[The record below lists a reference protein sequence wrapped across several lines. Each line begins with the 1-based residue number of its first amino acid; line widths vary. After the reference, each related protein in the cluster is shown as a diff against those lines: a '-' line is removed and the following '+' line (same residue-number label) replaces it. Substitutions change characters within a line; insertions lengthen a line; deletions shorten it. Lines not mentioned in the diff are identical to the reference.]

1 MKIKYTIPSKTF
13 LLGEYSVLFGGDAI
27 LMATKPLFEIIVDT
41 DKIAND
47 ADMID
52 FSQGRDDILF
62 RNTCDGFGKS
72 SAGFLALYNSTYND
86 FEIKKIVRLYKGL
99 SKSKINPSCADIVS
113 QIIGFLTFFDGSL
126 VENSCQLDW
135 LFYDVEIMIFKTN
148 TKITT
153 YKHLSENINICMRM
167 LNIDKVYRYTYKNI
181 EYTISLSQINYIQRD
196 GRRTKIVTKKKEYF
210 QNISIS
216 NIKDILPNYFK
227 VSSKGTLINMKNIS
241 KIDWNTCKVYFKDN
255 TSEYVVSKSHKKE
268 LCNYECD

>member
-1 MKIKYTIPSKTF
+1 MINF
-13 LLGEYSVLFGGDAI
+13 
-27 LMATKPLFEIIVDT
+27 IIVEDNKLHRE
-41 DKIAND
+41 KIRKIIMSN
-47 ADMID
+47 MMSNKID
-52 FSQGRDDILF
+52 FDIAEFDD
-62 RNTCDGFGKS
+62 
-72 SAGFLALYNSTYND
+72 YNKNLLKY
-86 FEIKKIVRLYKGL
+86 IKE
-99 SKSKINPSCADIVS
+99 DH
-113 QIIGFLTFFDGSL
+113 
-126 VENSCQLDW
+126 ENSIYILD
-135 LFYDVEIMIFKTN
+135 LELPNGDGIDVA
-148 TKITT
+148 KIIRNKYNNWISPIIIITAHT
-153 YKHLSENINICMRM
+153 SLYYEVYKQRLQILDFIGKCEDLKNNLSENINICMRM

-268 LCNYECD
+268 LSNYECD

>member
-1 MKIKYTIPSKTF
+1 MINF
-13 LLGEYSVLFGGDAI
+13 
-27 LMATKPLFEIIVDT
+27 IIVEDNKLHRE
-41 DKIAND
+41 KIRKIIMSN
-47 ADMID
+47 MMSNKID
-52 FSQGRDDILF
+52 FDIAEFDD
-62 RNTCDGFGKS
+62 
-72 SAGFLALYNSTYND
+72 YNKNLLKY
-86 FEIKKIVRLYKGL
+86 IKE
-99 SKSKINPSCADIVS
+99 DH
-113 QIIGFLTFFDGSL
+113 
-126 VENSCQLDW
+126 ENSIYILD
-135 LFYDVEIMIFKTN
+135 LELPNGDGIDVA
-148 TKITT
+148 KIIRNKYNNWISPIIIITAHT
-153 YKHLSENINICMRM
+153 SLYYEVYKQRLQILDFIGKCEDLKNNLSENINICMRM

-216 NIKDILPNYFK
+216 NIKDILPYYFK